1 VDESFRHKMKKK
13 LYHFLNLEHPSDEEA
28 GLDEIKDIKTPPFS
42 SGESE
47 EEFDQEVAFVNMKDE
62 EKRARMLDLFRRMT
76 AKAVG
81 GAKIIRRFQELRE
94 NISMF
99 GASRRVAVD
108 IEDEI
113 EPLPFILLPDNKF
126 RMAWNVVTM
135 ILLLYTA
142 SFVPYRTS
150 FIEEAPPGLVAWE
163 WIIDALFVIDI
174 FINFISA
181 YENTDKNIE
190 VRLKEIART
199 YVLTWFLFDLAAVF
213 PFQLLEDSSEA

>member
-1 VDESFRHKMKKK
+1 
-13 LYHFLNLEHPSDEEA
+13 
-28 GLDEIKDIKTPPFS
+28 
-42 SGESE
+42 
-47 EEFDQEVAFVNMKDE
+47 MKDE
-62 EKRARMLDLFRRMT
+62 EKRARLLDLFRRMT

-81 GAKIIRRFQELRE
+81 GAQIVRRFQELRE
-94 NISMF
+94 NIAMF

-113 EPLPFILLPDNKF
+113 DPLPFILLPDNKF

-163 WIIDALFVIDI
+163 WVIDALFVIDI
-174 FINFISA
+174 IINFISA

-199 YVLTWFLFDLAAVF
+199 YILTWFLFDLAAVF
-213 PFQLLEDSSEA
+213 PFQLLEDSSEAE

>member
-1 VDESFRHKMKKK
+1 VEEESIRHKLKNK
-13 LYHFLNLEHPSDEEA
+13 LYHLLNLEPPSDEEG
-28 GLDEIKDIKTPPFS
+28 GLDEINDIKTPPFS

-47 EEFDQEVAFVNMKDE
+47 EEIDQEVAFKNMKDE
-62 EKRARMLDLFRRMT
+62 EKRARLLDLFRRMT

-81 GAKIIRRFQELRE
+81 GAQIVLRFQELRE
-94 NISMF
+94 NIAMF

-113 EPLPFILLPDNKF
+113 DPLPFILLPDNKL

-163 WIIDALFVIDI
+163 WVIDALFMIDI
-174 FINFISA
+174 IINFISA

-199 YVLTWFLFDLAAVF
+199 YILTWFLFDLAAVF
-213 PFQLLEDSSEA
+213 PF